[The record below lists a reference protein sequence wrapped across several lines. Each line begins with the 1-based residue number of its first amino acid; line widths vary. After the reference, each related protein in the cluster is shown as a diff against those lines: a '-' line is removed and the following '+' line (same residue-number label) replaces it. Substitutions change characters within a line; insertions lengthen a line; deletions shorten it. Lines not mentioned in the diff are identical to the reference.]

1 MQLSETSFF
10 RENVDG
16 WTILLCVNQSV
27 IVKKI
32 KNRNSE
38 ESMYLYTYERMV
50 FSILLAS
57 DFYSTSEFMSEI
69 TIDNFGELN
78 DINEFYDVYKRT
90 DIYRSIRR
98 YEEKEYSK
106 LEEIDST
113 YTTVKEREEER
124 AKVQNED
131 EIDR

>member
-1 MQLSETSFF
+1 MLE
-10 RENVDG
+10 DA
-16 WTILLCVNQSV
+16 
-27 IVKKI
+27 K
-32 KNRNSE
+32 
-38 ESMYLYTYERMV
+38 
-50 FSILLAS
+50 
-57 DFYSTSEFMSEI
+57 
-69 TIDNFGELN
+69 ELM
-78 DINEFYDVYKRT
+78 T
-90 DIYRSIRR
+90 RR

>member
-1 MQLSETSFF
+1 MSL
-10 RENVDG
+10 
-16 WTILLCVNQSV
+16 
-27 IVKKI
+27 
-32 KNRNSE
+32 NRN
-38 ESMYLYTYERMV
+38 R
-50 FSILLAS
+50 
-57 DFYSTSEFMSEI
+57 
-69 TIDNFGELN
+69 LN
-78 DINEFYDVYKRT
+78 NAT
-90 DIYRSIRR
+90 